1 MTTIEPTSTQKKMLL
16 WGEMC
21 ALLHDLGKL
30 SAKFRDYRRIW
41 QDRKTGWD
49 DDPHCKLIEN
59 ETLLTPDLRNVF
71 DNCRLDM
78 LGTSGEVYQGSD
90 DFSISQSIRF
100 HENPK
105 DESMALRLLKLADA
119 ADARIDRHNPLMC
132 NEQTVEP
139 IYQGNVYGHEI
150 VAPTPQQTDM
160 LREELY
166 KCLETSL
173 PTYWESLK
181 NIESDKSGLALADK
195 RRTECLMAIRK
206 AFDQALSDT
215 TRPANDTTLW
225 EHCYAVASLHKT
237 LASHSLIYKVKPKKI
252 SDGGLKAVCFG
263 FLAVGW
269 DGLGFLADSRKVGDV
284 LARQELID
292 TFKAEI
298 RCLIEVQACLGNAV
312 YEDERSLIFL
322 VPACPDQGNDRDTSD
337 PDSGFEGDKPAYP
350 NDSLEPYKV
359 YLRELEGKIKR
370 IVWDA
375 SDGELCPLVILPT
388 EHTQFMTHIVEAHGK
403 LKTAFSRLH
412 HDVNQEMLHG
422 LASQWSGSNSQP
434 LCPLCR
440 LRPVKNRNHQQPLC
454 VPCQERRK
462 NAESAKSAHKSN
474 QTPFINEIADDHGRV
489 CLLVARFD
497 LDQWLSGDMVRT
509 TFNREAHGLERE
521 FAHIGTKAALKTKG
535 ETPFRSILDSYASD
549 EKLVV
554 YDYDRI
560 MREIEKCQNVQSDLV
575 EAFLGLYHRRPVNK
589 DNPKLNEA
597 REYWKSLSEAV
608 SREHDKPIEA
618 GLLVNALL
626 AKTPTPSTIL
636 DVWNSTHKFITLA
649 VSQALNDTIDEARGW
664 SFALETY
671 DNLEQPLRD
680 FKGVAQAQL
689 EVVGGE
695 NKGTKIDVEVAWRD
709 GRYLLLT
716 KQAGRILASTK
727 EGKPTII
734 IQRMLFDNDVK
745 LSANEHGREGK
756 IVNPQQDRTYRPWRE
771 IISSPYL
778 FLALLP
784 ADKAPDVLEGVH
796 TKYLEH
802 FGKVQGRLPFSLGAI
817 FCDSHMPMYILLD
830 AARRMLD
837 GFSQPDGQPPYQAT
851 WQVKK
856 EPRRENGHW
865 VVEFAGGQAWRVPA
879 TLGDCENDWFHP
891 HVVLADGEAK
901 KQRERKTYCRTVA
914 GETVHVADLQAGDQ
928 VQVCC
933 NTFDFEFLDATTR
946 RFELASQGQ
955 GFGGRPIRP
964 RGQRPGPATRPY
976 FLEDMTGLFDL
987 WKHWLRGKGYTNSK
1001 LHNLELLLATQW
1013 EELDSLD
1020 GQERTAA
1027 WNELARSV
1035 ACKELGADAWRED
1048 DPMHLALRSGR
1059 FMDCLELYLHIL
1071 KQKVEG

>member
-1 MTTIEPTSTQKKMLL
+1 MTIEPTSTQKKMLL

-30 SAKFRDYRRIW
+30 SAEFRDYRRTW
-41 QDRKTGWD
+41 QDRETGWG

-105 DESMALRLLKLADA
+105 AESIALQLLKLADA

-139 IYQGNVYGHEI
+139 IFQGNVYGHEI

-166 KCLETSL
+166 KCLKTKL
-173 PTYWESLK
+173 PAYWESLK
-181 NIESDKSGLALADK
+181 NIESENSGLALADK
-195 RRTECLMAIRK
+195 QRTECLRAIRK

-237 LASHSLIYKVKPKKI
+237 LASHGLIYKVKPKKI
-252 SDGGLKAVCFG
+252 SEGGLKAVCFG

-269 DGLGFLADSRKVGDV
+269 DGLGFLADSRKVADV

-322 VPACPDQGNDRDTSD
+322 VPACPDQGKDGDTSD
-337 PDSGFEGDKPAYP
+337 SDRGFEGDKPAYP

-359 YLRELEGKIKR
+359 YLRELGGKIKR

-375 SDGELCPLVILPT
+375 SGGELCPLVILPT
-388 EHTQFMTHIVEAHGK
+388 EPTPFMTHIVKAHDK
-403 LKTAFSRLH
+403 LKTAFSCLH
-412 HDVNQEMLHG
+412 HDVSQAMSQR

-454 VPCQERRK
+454 EPCQERRK
-462 NAESAKSAHKSN
+462 NAESAKSAHESN
-474 QTPFINEIADDHGRV
+474 QTSFINEIADDHGRV

-509 TFNREAHGLERE
+509 TFNRDAHGLERE
-521 FAHIGTKAALKTKG
+521 FKHIGAKPALNSVG
-535 ETPFRSILDSYASD
+535 ETPFRSIL
-549 EKLVV
+549 EK
-554 YDYDRI
+554 YNREQTPGDYNYQRI
-560 MREIEKCQNVQSDLV
+560 AMEIEKCQEENCKLV
-575 EAFLGLYHRRPVNK
+575 DALLGLYYRRPVSQESNK
-589 DNPKLNEA
+589 QEEA
-597 REYWKSLSEAV
+597 RKYWTELREATNHEHKKSIN
-608 SREHDKPIEA
+608 DW
-618 GLLVNALL
+618 LLNAIL

-636 DVWNSTHKFITLA
+636 DVWNSTYKFMKVA
-649 VSQALNDTIDEARGW
+649 VAQALDDVIYETKGW
-664 SFALETY
+664 SFDLEKVG
-671 DNLEQPLRD
+671 NLELPRD
-680 FKGVAQAQL
+680 FRGVAQAQL
-689 EVVGGE
+689 EVVRGD
-695 NKGTKIDVEVAWRD
+695 KIGTSLEVEVAWLQ
-709 GRYLLLT
+709 GRYFLLSR
-716 KQAGRILASTK
+716 QADPILAKVKENKSTV
-727 EGKPTII
+727 I
-734 IQRMLFDNDVK
+734 IQRLLFDNDVK

-865 VVEFAGGQAWRVPA
+865 VVEFAGGQTWRVPA

-891 HVVLADGEAK
+891 HVVLVKGGEK
-901 KQRERKTYCRTVA
+901 KASERKTYCHTVA

-955 GFGGRPIRP
+955 GSEGRPIRP

-987 WKHWLRGKGYTNSK
+987 WKHRLRGQDYTNSK

-1048 DPMHLALRSGR
+1048 DPMHLALRSGQ